1 MPEIAEESEAHGV
14 RRRPVDRPAGRAVGE
29 SPLADAERAHQRLLV
44 AHRALVRL
52 WRDNERLAHRVEGL
66 LEREQPARLDTVI
79 VGDED
84 PRSRA
89 PVGQR
94 SGGAS
99 KRSRASTTSA
109 TRQWLSTLLV
119 EVATFDPR
127 ALAGHVRAIATAVG
141 QALDPRSGP
150 AVPIAVPGEGVE
162 VETAPGPAVETAPGP
177 AVETG
182 PGPAAVEAVES
193 PAVEAVEG
201 PPGDARS
208 STSGSIPGEGSRG
221 MRTSRP
227 SRAARRSA
235 ARRVMGP
242 VARTCPRMWK
252 KNAETTAA
260 IGMPKIAPAIPPIFE
275 PMRTEAMTTI
285 GWMPTACSI
294 SRGWSTFMTM
304 IQPIAIA
311 ISVGSRTS
319 GFRSIATST
328 GGARRWTRARPT
340 CASMSTCTMTRRRC
354 RSICRATACT
364 GAVGAAPAWRR
375 R

>member
-1 MPEIAEESEAHGV
+1 MLVVLLRDRERGAAVDDRLHRRADRSRIGDVVAQVGAIVDARGDEVEAVPEVAEESEAHGV

-52 WRDNERLAHRVEGL
+52 WRDNDSLAHRVEGL
-66 LEREQPARLDTVI
+66 LEREQPARFDTVI

-177 AVETG
+177 AVETA
-182 PGPAAVEAVES
+182 PG

-201 PPGDARS
+201 PAVEAVEGPPGDAVERPPGDARS

-235 ARRVMGP
+235 ARRVMGR
-242 VARTCPRMWK
+242 VARP
-252 KNAETTAA
+252 
-260 IGMPKIAPAIPPIFE
+260 
-275 PMRTEAMTTI
+275 
-285 GWMPTACSI
+285 
-294 SRGWSTFMTM
+294 SR
-304 IQPIAIA
+304 
-311 ISVGSRTS
+311 
-319 GFRSIATST
+319 
-328 GGARRWTRARPT
+328 
-340 CASMSTCTMTRRRC
+340 
-354 RSICRATACT
+354 
-364 GAVGAAPAWRR
+364 
-375 R
+375 